1 LERAYFVITITY
13 RMAVGLYLSASNES
27 ELSTLIVLAL
37 SLFFLLYNLVNLP
50 FLKAYHNYRANIC
63 HLSQFVVLFV
73 AMYYRSMM
81 STTSIDSTA
90 FTFSPVYVEY
100 ACIVVSLVVSF
111 IVLIYEIYL
120 FARGCWTLR
129 NA

>member
-1 LERAYFVITITY
+1 
-13 RMAVGLYLSASNES
+13 MAVGLYLSASNES